1 MRKAGIWKVFVILIV
16 QDEIIN
22 ATDIV
27 STNVANTISTNIM
40 STVSVNSDD
49 KK

>member
-1 MRKAGIWKVFVILIV
+1 M

-27 STNVANTISTNIM
+27 STNVANTISSNIM

>member
-1 MRKAGIWKVFVILIV
+1 M